1 MRLSVLRPSVR
12 KARAFS
18 GSPKSFSSRRSP
30 PAQKAFSP
38 SPPKMITRASSSA
51 SARSK
56 AALSAVRTLV
66 ETAFT
71 GGLASMIVTI
81 WPSFLYL
88 TSSGTNASPGST
100 SVELDVRFAD
110 HLAPELGLRL
120 HARGELAH
128 RAARLHEALLQQ
140 LVLHVLGAEDLTDGL
155 VELRHDRVRRPSRRH
170 QEDPRR
176 KVHVRKSGLLEGGHV
191 RRLRM
196 ARGRGH
202 RQQAHAA
209 RLDHRQHRTVILHR
223 PVDLAAAER

>member
-1 MRLSVLRPSVR
+1 MRLSVMRPSVR
-12 KARAFS
+12 KARALS

-56 AALSAVRTLV
+56 APLSALRTLV

-71 GGLASMIVTI
+71 GGLASMIVMI

-88 TSSGTNASPGST
+88 TSSDTDLLPGLI
-100 SVELDVRFAD
+100 SVELDVRVAD

-128 RAARLHEALLQQ
+128 RAAGLHEALLQQ
-140 LVLHVLGAEDLTDGL
+140 LVLHVLGAEDLTERA
-155 VELRHDRVRRPSRRH
+155 VELRHHRVRRLGRRH

-176 KVHVRKSGLLEGGHV
+176 EVHVRQPRLLEGGHV
-191 RRLRM
+191 GRLRM

-202 RQQAHAA
+202 RQ
-209 RLDHRQHRTVILHR
+209 
-223 PVDLAAAER
+223 